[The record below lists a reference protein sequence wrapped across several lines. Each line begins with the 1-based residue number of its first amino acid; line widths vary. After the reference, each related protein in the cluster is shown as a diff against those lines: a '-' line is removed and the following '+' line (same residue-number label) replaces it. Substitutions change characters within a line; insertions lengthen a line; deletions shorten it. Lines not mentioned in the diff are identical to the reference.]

1 MSMLKGLTF
10 TTAPRAASLVSPQE
24 FRRSKLVAHL
34 QEQRDIAVAEGE
46 GREHIATRRRWQLT
60 ETGEK
65 QRVEVQK
72 RLRRWWMTDAD
83 GKVLLT
89 LRWGTRLLE
98 LQKDKSA
105 IVVGD
110 RSKLVGVLEKLVAA
124 AKAGELDAA
133 VEQANSARAVSRRK
147 AA

>member
-10 TTAPRAASLVSPQE
+10 TTAPRAASLVSPVE
-24 FRRSKLVAHL
+24 FRRNKLVAHL
-34 QEQRDIAVAEGE
+34 QEQRDIAIAEGE
-46 GREHIATRRRWQLT
+46 GREHTATRRRWQLT
-60 ETGEK
+60 ESGEK